1 LGIFPIVKSE
11 AFVLISVQIGKTVEV
26 RDKLLE
32 IDAVSE
38 AHCVMGPYDVICR
51 LKTDSA
57 DDIPRIV
64 LNSIHPIE
72 GVVDTMTATVFKP

>member
-1 LGIFPIVKSE
+1 VKSE

-26 RDKLLE
+26 REMLLE
-32 IDAVSE
+32 IDAVTE

-64 LNSIHPIE
+64 LNSIHSIE

>member
-1 LGIFPIVKSE
+1 MKSE

-26 RDKLLE
+26 RERLLE
-32 IDAVSE
+32 IDAVRE
-38 AHCVMGPYDVICR
+38 AHCVMGPYDIICR
-51 LKTDSA
+51 VSAGSA

-72 GVVDTMTATVFKP
+72 GVVDTLTATVFNPQM